1 MSRDSNEKLKRFNIS
16 GIPLIK
22 SVSECLGLKFIFK
35 KYISSYNNEIVPV
48 IDTLMFLIWNITL
61 GRQPLYE
68 LYEWI
73 RDVDPKCH
81 GLDRQQ
87 LSSFNDDRF
96 ARALDKLYTA
106 DRATLMTEIVVKMIK
121 KINLDMS
128 RVHNDST
135 TVKAYGKIAGVTKD
149 GLRMARGNNKDHRPD
164 LVHLVFSLT
173 ISSDGAVP
181 VHYKT
186 YPGNRTDDTTH
197 IETWNIVKE
206 IAGRSDFIYVADSKV
221 CTSKQLS
228 HIVANGGRVITVMP
242 NTWGETKTFKD
253 ELLAKNIAKKIIL
266 KRKTPESDYDNE
278 YFSLFSGRY
287 ETLDDGYTIYWYRSS
302 EKKKLDKSIRQKRLS
317 RADSRLMELSL
328 KLNKR
333 ELKTEEKIRYEI
345 EAILNKYS
353 VKDFFKFTVSKNS
366 EEIKKQITRGRPGP
380 FAKYRSTAKTTY
392 ALDWEIDGKRLKKE
406 ERADGIFPLLST
418 DKSISPKEVLTSYK
432 YQPRLEKRFNQFKS
446 VHEAAPI
453 LFKNIERVEA
463 IMFLFFIALIIQ
475 GIIERKVRMS
485 MKERAIKSLPVYPEY
500 RKSFYPT
507 TSKIFYNFDGISSY
521 KILKNGKVVK
531 EFKDDSSSIQKLLLD
546 LLDIN
551 EDDYWG

>member
-1 MSRDSNEKLKRFNIS
+1 MSSDNNEKLKRFNIS

-22 SVSECLGLKFIFK
+22 SVSEIIDLKSIFK
-35 KYISSYNNEIVPV
+35 KYISSYGNESVPV
-48 IDTLMFLIWNITL
+48 TDTLMFLVWNITL

-73 RDVDPKCH
+73 RDVDTKCH
-81 GLDRQQ
+81 GLDKQQ

-96 ARALDKLYTA
+96 GRALDKLYAA

-197 IETWNIVKE
+197 IETWNTVKE

-221 CTSKQLS
+221 CTSKQLT

-242 NTWGETKTFKD
+242 NTWGETKNFKN
-253 ELLAKNIAKKIIL
+253 ELLAKNTAKKIIL
-266 KRKTPESDYDNE
+266 KRKTPEGDYDNE
-278 YFSLFSGRY
+278 YFSLFSKRY
-287 ETLDDGYTIYWYRSS
+287 ETLDDGYTIYWYLSS
-302 EKKKLDKSIRQKRLS
+302 QKKRLDKAVRQKRVS
-317 RADSRLMELSL
+317 RAESQLVELST

-333 ELKTEEKIRYEI
+333 DLKTEENIRDEI
-345 EAILNKYS
+345 EVILNKYR
-353 VKDFFKFTVSKNS
+353 VRDFFKITVSKETEKIRS
-366 EEIKKQITRGRPGP
+366 QIGKGRPGTDT
-380 FAKYRSTAKTTY
+380 KYRSISKTNY

-406 ERADGIFPLLST
+406 ERADGIFALVST
-418 DKSISPKEVLTSYK
+418 DKSIGPKEALTSYK

-463 IMFLFFIALIIQ
+463 IMFLFFIALIVQ

-485 MKERAIKSLPVYPEY
+485 MKERAIKSLLVYPEY

-521 KILKNGKVVK
+521 KILKGGKVVK
-531 EFKDDSSSIQKLLLD
+531 EFKDGLSSIQKLLLN
-546 LLDIN
+546 LLDMD
-551 EDDYWG
+551 ERYYRG

>member
-1 MSRDSNEKLKRFNIS
+1 MSRDNNEKLKRFNIS

-22 SVSECLGLKFIFK
+22 SVSEIIDLKSIFK
-35 KYISSYNNEIVPV
+35 KYISSYGNERVEV
-48 IDTLMFLIWNITL
+48 TDTLMFLIWNITL

-81 GLDRQQ
+81 GLDKRE

-96 ARALDKLYTA
+96 GRALDKLYAA

-128 RVHNDST
+128 RLHNDST

-149 GLRMARGNNKDHRPD
+149 GLKMARGNNKDHRPD
-164 LVHLVFSLT
+164 LLHLVFSLT

-197 IETWNIVKE
+197 IETWNTVKK

-221 CTSKQLS
+221 CTSKQLT

-242 NTWGETKTFKD
+242 NTWGETKNFKN
-253 ELLAKNIAKKIIL
+253 ELLAKNTAKKIIL
-266 KRKTPESDYDNE
+266 KRKTPEGDYDNE

-287 ETLDDGYTIYWYRSS
+287 ETLDDGYTIYWYLSS
-302 EKKKLDKSIRQKRLS
+302 QKKRLDKSVRQKRVS
-317 RADSRLMELSL
+317 RAESRLMELST

-333 ELKTEEKIRYEI
+333 ELKTEENIRDEI
-345 EAILNKYS
+345 EVILNKYR
-353 VKDFFKFTVSKNS
+353 VRDFFKITVSKEN
-366 EEIKKQITRGRPGP
+366 EEIRKQITKGRPGP
-380 FAKYRSTAKTTY
+380 FAKYRSTAKTNY

-406 ERADGIFPLLST
+406 ERADGIFPLVST
-418 DKSISPKEVLTSYK
+418 DKSIGPKEALTSYK
-432 YQPRLEKRFNQFKS
+432 YQPKLEKRFNQFKS

-485 MKERAIKSLPVYPEY
+485 MKDRGIKSLPVYPEY

-521 KILKNGKVVK
+521 KILKGGKVVK
-531 EFKDDSSSIQKLLLD
+531 EFKDELSSIQKSILNLLD
-546 LLDIN
+546 MD
-551 EDDYWG
+551 ERHYWG

>member
-1 MSRDSNEKLKRFNIS
+1 MSRDNNEKLKRFNIS

-22 SVSECLGLKFIFK
+22 SVSEIIDLQPIFK
-35 KYISSYNNEIVPV
+35 KHIASYGNERVEV
-48 IDTLMFLIWNITL
+48 TDTLMFLIWNITL

-73 RDVDPKCH
+73 RDVDTKCH
-81 GLDRQQ
+81 GLDKGK
-87 LSSFNDDRF
+87 LASFNDDRF
-96 ARALDKLYTA
+96 GRALDKLYAA

-128 RVHNDST
+128 RLHNDST

-149 GLRMARGNNKDHRPD
+149 GLKMARGNNKDHRPD
-164 LVHLVFSLT
+164 LLHLVFSLT

-197 IETWNIVKE
+197 IETWNTVKK

-221 CTSKQLS
+221 CTSKQLT

-242 NTWGETKTFKD
+242 NTWGETKNFKN
-253 ELLAKNIAKKIIL
+253 ELLAKNTAKKIIL
-266 KRKTPESDYDNE
+266 KRKTPEGDYDNE

-287 ETLDDGYTIYWYRSS
+287 ETLDDGYTIYWYLSS
-302 EKKKLDKSIRQKRLS
+302 QKKRLDKSVRQKRVS
-317 RADSRLMELSL
+317 RAESRLMELST

-333 ELKTEEKIRYEI
+333 ELKTEENIRDEI
-345 EAILNKYS
+345 EVILNKYR
-353 VKDFFKFTVSKNS
+353 VRDFFKITVSKEN
-366 EEIKKQITRGRPGP
+366 EEIRKQITKGRPGP
-380 FAKYRSTAKTTY
+380 FAKYRSTAKTNY

-406 ERADGIFPLLST
+406 ERADGIFPLVST
-418 DKSISPKEVLTSYK
+418 DKSIGPKEALTSYK
-432 YQPRLEKRFNQFKS
+432 YQPKLEKRFNQFKS

-485 MKERAIKSLPVYPEY
+485 MKDRGIKSLPVYPEY

-521 KILKNGKVVK
+521 KILKGGKVVK
-531 EFKDDSSSIQKLLLD
+531 EFKDELSSIQKSILNLLD
-546 LLDIN
+546 MD
-551 EDDYWG
+551 ERHYWG